1 MFWEISIKIQMVH
14 SGGIRLPGDQFT
26 DTNEEL
32 IVKKKPT
39 TTKLDENLRSN
50 GDSFVCII

>member
-32 IVKKKPT
+32 IVKKKTT

-50 GDSFVCII
+50 GDSFACII

>member
-1 MFWEISIKIQMVH
+1 MFWEISIKIQKVH

-32 IVKKKPT
+32 IVKKT
-39 TTKLDENLRSN
+39 TTKKLDENLRSN
-50 GDSFVCII
+50 GDSFACII